1 MRAIDRLK
9 QMIGNVYRYEGG
21 IVTVHD
27 VEIAEP
33 FGILKTDNG
42 DIKISLDDIDGELS
56 FFSLKKDNEMVR
68 NPTVMQM
75 VSQSGAMYAQ
85 LQDTLLDTIKKVQEN
100 KEYIPQASAIN
111 ETMKS
116 IIDLEKVK
124 VQTLQL
130 LKA

>member
-1 MRAIDRLK
+1 MKAIERLR

-21 IVTVHD
+21 IVTIHD
-27 VEIAEP
+27 VVEMDP
-33 FGILKTDNG
+33 FGILKTDTG
-42 DIKISLDDIDGELS
+42 DIKIALDDIDVELS
-56 FFSLKKDNEMVR
+56 YFILKKDNEMVR

-75 VSQSGAMYAQ
+75 VSQSGAMYNQ
-85 LQDTLLDTIKKVQEN
+85 LQNTLFDTIKKVQED

>member
-1 MRAIDRLK
+1 MEAIDRLK

-27 VEIAEP
+27 VEISEP
-33 FGILKTDNG
+33 FGILKTDTG

-68 NPTVMQM
+68 NPIVMGM

>member
-1 MRAIDRLK
+1 MKAIDRLK
-9 QMIGNVYRYEGG
+9 QMTGNVYRYEGG

-33 FGILKTDNG
+33 FGILKTDTG

-75 VSQSGAMYAQ
+75 VSQSGAMYEQ
-85 LQDTLLDTIKKVQEN
+85 LQNTLLDTIKKLQEN

>member
-1 MRAIDRLK
+1 MEAIDRLR

-21 IVTVHD
+21 IVTIHD
-27 VEIAEP
+27 VEESSP

-42 DIKISLDDIDGELS
+42 DVKISLNDIDAELS
-56 FFSLKKDNEMVR
+56 FFTLKRDNEMVH
-68 NPTVMQM
+68 NSTVMQM
-75 VSQSGAMYAQ
+75 VSQSGAMYEK
-85 LQDTLLDTIKKVQEN
+85 LHNTLLDTIQKVQEN
-100 KEYIPQASAIN
+100 KEYIPQAAAIN

>member
-1 MRAIDRLK
+1 MEAIDRLK

-75 VSQSGAMYAQ
+75 VSQSGAMYEQ
-85 LQDTLLDTIKKVQEN
+85 LQNTLLDTIKRVQEN